1 MNINPVNDLAA
12 STQAMGELLKQMTD
26 ARQGMDD
33 KMLRVQAAEAEQAA
47 GTGGIDVTA

>member
-1 MNINPVNDLAA
+1 MNIDTGYDLAA

-33 KMLRVQAAEAEQAA
+33 KMLRVQAAEAVEAA
-47 GTGGIDVTA
+47 GAGGIDVMA